1 MTDYRKY
8 RLLEMVPGL
17 MVWAT
22 FAIALGLSV
31 FRPIWAIYFIIVFDL
46 YWLVRISY
54 MMVYVYLGYSRF
66 RKESSVDWL
75 EKCEQLTDWR
85 TVYHLIFIPTYKEP
99 YEVLRDTFNGLTR
112 SSFPLDRFI
121 VVLAGEEKDANDF
134 LRIANTLRSE
144 FGKVFFDFLITV
156 HPQNAPGDLPGKGSN
171 IAWAGNEAKKLIDTL
186 GVHYDKVIVSSFD
199 ADTVVHSQYFSYLTY
214 RYLTHPNPTHASF
227 QPVPLFNNNVW
238 ETHAFSRVV
247 SYSTTF
253 WLMSEQLRPERMYT
267 FSSHS
272 MSFQA
277 LVDVGFWQRDI
288 VTEDSRIGL
297 QGLMHYDGDYRIEPL
312 YIPLSMDI
320 VSGRTFWQT
329 VKSQYKQQRRWAYG
343 VENFPWMIWNFGINA
358 RMPFVVKFRYVFN
371 QLEGVYSW
379 ATAPIVIF
387 IVGRLPLWIA
397 QQQKTVDAIAQNA
410 PNILS
415 WLMSAAML
423 GIFLSAILGA
433 TLLPPKPPQASKWRY
448 LIMIFQWALLPVT
461 LIFFG
466 SIPATDAV
474 TRLMLGKYLGFD
486 VTRKLRKRIKH
497 SATTVE

>member
-186 GVHYDKVIVSSFD
+186 GLHYDKVIVSSFD

-214 RYLTHPNPTHASF
+214 RYFTHPNPTHASF

-329 VKSQYKQQRRWAYG
+329 VKELYKQQRRWAWGIEHLPY
-343 VENFPWMIWNFGINA
+343 MIYH
-358 RMPFVVKFRYVFN
+358 FRKNKKIPGSVQWYY
-371 QLEGVYSW
+371 LSTLAEGMYTW
-379 ATAPIVIF
+379 ATVPILIF
-387 IVGRLPLWIA
+387 ILGRLPFWFGQGEFQLSA
-397 QQQKTVDAIAQNA
+397 LRQSA
-410 PNILS
+410 PLILHY
-415 WLMSAAML
+415 LLTGAMIGMFVV
-423 GIFLSAILGA
+423 GIFS
-433 TLLPPKPPQASKWRY
+433 LLFLPKPTQPQPWWKY
-448 LIMIFQWALLPVT
+448 CLIGLQWILIPITMI
-461 LIFFG
+461 IFG
-466 SIPATDAV
+466 SIPAIDAQ
-474 TRLMLGKYLGFD
+474 TRLMLGKYLGFK
-486 VTRKLRKRIKH
+486 VTKKIR
-497 SATTVE
+497 T

>member
-17 MVWAT
+17 MVWTT
-22 FAIALGLSV
+22 FAVTTGLSLI
-31 FRPIWAIYFIIVFDL
+31 RPIWAIYFIIVFDL

-54 MMVYVYLGYSRF
+54 MMVYVYLGYRRF
-66 RKESSVDWL
+66 RIESSIDWL
-75 EKCEQLTDWR
+75 ERCKSLSDWNSMH
-85 TVYHLIFIPTYKEP
+85 HLIFVPTYKEP
-99 YEVLRDTFNGLTR
+99 YEVLHDTFTGLVK
-112 SSFPLDRFI
+112 SSFPSDRFI
-121 VVLAGEEKDANDF
+121 VVLAGEEKDKEQF
-134 LRIANTLRSE
+134 LIVAQKLQSE
-144 FGKVFFDFLITV
+144 FEKVFSAFLVTV
-156 HPQNAPGDLPGKGSN
+156 HPSDIPGDVPGKGSN
-171 IAWAGNEAKKLIDTL
+171 SAWAAKEAKKYIDTH
-186 GVHYDKVIVSSFD
+186 GIRYDKVIVSSFD

-320 VSGRTFWQT
+320 VSGKTFWQT

-343 VENFPWMIWNFGINA
+343 VENFPWMIWNFGIND
-358 RMPFVVKFRYVFN
+358 RMPFIVKFRYVFN

-379 ATAPIVIF
+379 ATTPIVIF

-397 QQQKTVDAIAQNA
+397 QQQKNVDAIAQNA

-448 LIMIFQWALLPVT
+448 CIMIFQWALLPVT
-461 LIFFG
+461 LILFG

-486 VTRKLRKRIKH
+486 VTRKLRKRII
-497 SATTVE
+497 SSDEAV